1 MLILI
6 IYNAQEIFDYFINKF
21 RIILIFNF
29 LKCYTY
35 VLPCYVSETFAV
47 SCIYYGYKLY
57 EHYNCI
63 VLLIQLAVNNTR
75 SFDEINWTET
85 NSEILRRIEIYLLLN
100 VGNDLI
106 KTYRDRINSKLMR
119 FIKSNLSRKP
129 LLAGSQKL
137 KTSIDVT
144 A

>member
-1 MLILI
+1 MLQIFGERNYIIAIKWLFVTSDGKRNGVMLILI

-21 RIILIFNF
+21 CIILIFDF

-63 VLLIQLAVNNTR
+63 VLLIQLAFNKTR
-75 SFDEINWTET
+75 SFDET
-85 NSEILRRIEIYLLLN
+85 N
-100 VGNDLI
+100 
-106 KTYRDRINSKLMR
+106 
-119 FIKSNLSRKP
+119 
-129 LLAGSQKL
+129 
-137 KTSIDVT
+137 
-144 A
+144 